1 MLLARVIF
9 LALPTWKPQW
19 RSCTMRLYPS
29 TRRRRGLKVQSVL
42 TDNGKEFCGAEGS
55 RPCRLDVGQLGER
68 NRIRDKLGAGIRA
81 DDLHL
86 LAHPSA
92 IPIISFLVE
101 LWWWTVPQRS
111 EQMRK
116 LDRDGTPSHYA
127 AYRLVSQET
136 LRTDLPALVSVSGGG
151 TTERFPDELVGSR
164 LASENPRELAARIRH
179 ALEQLPQLRSAAARL
194 AQTSA
199 RTPGPRW
206 WSG

>member
-1 MLLARVIF
+1 MTQTL
-9 LALPTWKPQW
+9 
-19 RSCTMRLYPS
+19 
-29 TRRRRGLKVQSVL
+29 
-42 TDNGKEFCGAEGS
+42 
-55 RPCRLDVGQLGER
+55 
-68 NRIRDKLGAGIRA
+68 RDGTLGAGIRA

-136 LRTDLPALVSVSGGG
+136 LRPDLPALVSVGA
-151 TTERFPDELVGSR
+151 ELPRDSR
-164 LASENPRELAARIRH
+164 MSLWAPVWRQRTHASSRRASATRS
-179 ALEQLPQLRSAAARL
+179 SAATA
-194 AQTSA
+194 AQRGRAT
-199 RTPGPRW
+199 RTNLPENTWPKMGVWMVNLIQAHPE
-206 WSG
+206 

>member
-1 MLLARVIF
+1 
-9 LALPTWKPQW
+9 
-19 RSCTMRLYPS
+19 MRLYPS
-29 TRRRRGLKVQSVL
+29 TRRRGLKVQSVL

-55 RPCRLDVGQLGER
+55 RPCRLDAGQLGER

-92 IPIISFLVE
+92 ISIISFLVE
-101 LWWWTVPQRS
+101 LWWWTVPQQS

-136 LRTDLPALVSVSGGG
+136 LRTDLPALVSVGA
-151 TTERFPDELVGSR
+151 ELPRDSR
-164 LASENPRELAARIRH
+164 MSLWAPVWRQRTHASSRRAR
-179 ALEQLPQLRSAAARL
+179 AAATA
-194 AQTSA
+194 AQRGRAT
-199 RTPGPRW
+199 RTNFRENSWPKMVVWMVNLIQAHPE
-206 WSG
+206 